1 MRGSSLLASS
11 TSARAQAI
19 SVNGQLGARTAVQ
32 AARANELGAAAVASN
47 DLVSALDWFEAGLN
61 SLGDTDADQSTR
73 AMLLT
78 NRSCA
83 LTRMQRFDE
92 ALRDAE
98 ECTGQ
103 NPELARGHQVRG
115 AALLGLG
122 RRDEAL
128 AALELAVQIGDPAD
142 PEPNL
147 HLLAAKHSL
156 PERVQIALQRLH
168 SAESRFRPLSQA
180 PQSSAQGLSR
190 VQEVKDLNIVAN
202 AVDVRSPQPRLV
214 VIRSIT
220 VNNMPGGDEWG
231 RCKPFVRVAVGNTEV
246 RTKTLTCM
254 KGDGLAKSLEKLG
267 IGPGVPCSDT
277 AVWPEPFQ
285 LEFDKST
292 DLVMTVR
299 LLDVRD
305 FGWEHE
311 TGRVQVPL
319 REFSHRVQEKRF
331 VLLERTDPVKDVL
344 DTDISLPFEH
354 GATEGVCRAPHLYA
368 GIGGSPSGMKPVL
381 GHDGVKVATVSIAAH
396 VPADA
401 GDGPVG
407 IGVHIRVHR
416 RGDASELVVDGL
428 SSNYLLCAG
437 HVPEPN
443 DVVLSIDGVDMRGQQ
458 LSRAVA
464 LTMGPLGSSC
474 HLELQRH
481 NAANDSPITI
491 ESVLGRCAMDIQDPA
506 PCDLPSRDAWT
517 DDQQVNTLT
526 SALDTR
532 ARLLAGRSLANQ
544 GTASHTTTY
553 SSSQDR
559 GRSFRLDVM
568 ENDASSPALCPST
581 TPATGGRAVEQEP
594 LAVRVARDAL
604 NTAARHCARVREL
617 HEALTKR
624 RRAPLPQ

>member
-11 TSARAQAI
+11 TSSSARAFT
-19 SVNGQLGARTAVQ
+19 VDGQLGARTAVQ

-61 SLGDTDADQSTR
+61 SLGDTDADRSTR

-83 LTRMQRFDE
+83 LTRMHRFDE

-98 ECTGQ
+98 ECTRQ

-128 AALELAVQIGDPAD
+128 AALELAVQIRPAD

-180 PQSSAQGLSR
+180 PQSSAQGMSR
-190 VQEVKDLNIVAN
+190 VQEGKDVNIVAN
-202 AVDVRSPQPRLV
+202 AVDVRSPQPRLI
-214 VIRSIT
+214 VIRCIT

-246 RTKTLTCM
+246 RTKTLTFM
-254 KGDGLAKSLEKLG
+254 KGNGLAESLEKLG

-292 DLVMTVR
+292 DLLMTVR
-299 LLDVRD
+299 LFDVRD

-354 GATEGVCRAPHLYA
+354 GSTEGVCRAPHLYG

-407 IGVHIRVHR
+407 IGVHFRVHR
-416 RGDASELVVDGL
+416 RGNAHELIVDGL
-428 SSNYLLCAG
+428 SSNYLLCSG
-437 HVPEPN
+437 HAPEPN
-443 DVVLSIDGVDMRGQQ
+443 DVVLSIDGIDMRGQQ

-474 HLELQRH
+474 NLQLQRH
-481 NAANDSPITI
+481 NAANDSPTTV
-491 ESVLGRCAMDIQDPA
+491 ESVLERCAMDIQDPA
-506 PCDLPSRDAWT
+506 PCDLPSRYAWT
-517 DDQQVNTLT
+517 DDEQVNTLT
-526 SALDTR
+526 TALETR
-532 ARLLAGRSLANQ
+532 ARLLAGRSPAHQ
-544 GTASHTTTY
+544 GTTSDTTAD
-553 SSSQDR
+553 SSSQER
-559 GRSFRLDVM
+559 GRSSRLDVM
-568 ENDASSPALCPST
+568 ENVAGSPALCPSSTPST
-581 TPATGGRAVEQEP
+581 TGRAVEQEP

-604 NTAARHCARVREL
+604 NTAARHRARVREL
-617 HEALTKR
+617 HEVLTMR
-624 RRAPLPQ
+624 GRAPLPH